1 MIIDGR
7 YYGIAEEEGIVEE
20 EATEDV
26 CEVVENLSQ
35 IPIPER

>member
-20 EATEDV
+20 ATEDV
-26 CEVVENLSQ
+26 CEVMENLSQ